1 MPRVLA
7 FLLLPACVVLS
18 SCQPLVESP
27 SAADASAENPAPQP
41 EAPADPQEKDGIF
54 GKVTA
59 DVVDMKKALAENPNL
74 IVLHRDGLGN
84 DPLTQYANAY
94 VYLRSEAQMLNM
106 QHQMDLMKAM
116 NDDKYPN
123 YEEFMKFV
131 KQYNFQFSMLK
142 PWQKYGYNEDT
153 GSMVILQDEGEKKR
167 RYEEKGLEY
176 HEGTL

>member
-1 MPRVLA
+1 MKGFMRQRGASWELRVY
-7 FLLLPACVVLS
+7 
-18 SCQPLVESP
+18 
-27 SAADASAENPAPQP
+27 
-41 EAPADPQEKDGIF
+41 
-54 GKVTA
+54 
-59 DVVDMKKALAENPNL
+59 
-74 IVLHRDGLGN
+74 LGN

-131 KQYNFQFSMLK
+131 NQYNFQFSMLK
-142 PWQKYGYNEDT
+142 PWQKYGYNQDT